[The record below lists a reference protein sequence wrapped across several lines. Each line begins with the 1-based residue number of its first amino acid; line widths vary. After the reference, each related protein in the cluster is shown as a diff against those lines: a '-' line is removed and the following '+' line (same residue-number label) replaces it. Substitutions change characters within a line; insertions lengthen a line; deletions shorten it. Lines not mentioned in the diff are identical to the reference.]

1 MERQND
7 YELSTLP
14 SAATEFVDSLLAT
27 ATAERERHIKKRRML
42 QDPLEQYKKN
52 LLGGGKSDDVL

>member
-1 MERQND
+1 MDRRND

-14 SAATEFVDSLLAT
+14 NATTELVDSLLAV
-27 ATAERERHIKKRRML
+27 ATAAREQHIKKRRML